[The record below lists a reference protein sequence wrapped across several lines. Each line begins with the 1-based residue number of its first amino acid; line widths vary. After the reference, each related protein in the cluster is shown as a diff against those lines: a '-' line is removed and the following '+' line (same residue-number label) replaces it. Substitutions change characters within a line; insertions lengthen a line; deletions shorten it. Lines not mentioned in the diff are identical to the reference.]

1 MGSLGKIGPT
11 PGLAAWPLLLSL
23 SMRNQADSQPVN
35 RRAFVRSAVAGVG
48 GALLLPASLR
58 SLERKKPVVIG
69 SFFPQGPF
77 SSQTRW
83 LARGYRLGSDEAMR
97 ASALFAQPLQ
107 SLRISYDPAA
117 DIRAQVSRMKSLGVH
132 VIIGGGVEHDCRL
145 IGEACTA
152 EEVVYLNPSCRADSL
167 RRNSCS
173 RFVFHVEA
181 SDAMYAAATASSG
194 AQQILLW
201 HPALTRY
208 GASQLNDRYRAQF
221 GEPMSGAAW
230 AAWFAFKV
238 AWETGLRTS
247 AAGAAA
253 TADAMSRDS
262 TQFDGH
268 KGAPLSF
275 RSWDHQLRQPLY
287 AVTTS
292 AGKERVTDVPD
303 LAKSSRPARELLDT
317 LGDRTSDHACVGEK
331 Q

>member
-1 MGSLGKIGPT
+1 MT
-11 PGLAAWPLLLSL
+11 N
-23 SMRNQADSQPVN
+23 RDHSQPVN
-35 RRAFVRSAVAGVG
+35 RRSFVRSAFVSACGLAVFARAPNG
-48 GALLLPASLR
+48 LAKS
-58 SLERKKPVVIG
+58 PVVIG
-69 SFFPQGPF
+69 SLFPDGPF
-77 SSQTRW
+77 SPQTRW
-83 LARGYRLGSDEAMR
+83 LARGYQLGSDEAMR

-107 SLRISYDPAA
+107 SLRITYGSAA
-117 DIRAQVSRMKSLGVH
+117 NIRTQVTRMKSLGAH
-132 VIIGGGVEHDCRL
+132 VIIGGGADDDCRS

-152 EEVVYLNPSCRADSL
+152 AEVVYLNPVCRANAL
-167 RRNSCS
+167 RNDSCS

-181 SDAMYAAATASSG
+181 SDAMYASARKISG
-194 AQQILLW
+194 APEILLW

-221 GEPMSGAAW
+221 REPMNGNAW

-253 TADAMSRDS
+253 TAEALSRDI

-303 LAKSSRPARELLDT
+303 LARSSRPARDLLDS
-317 LGDRTSDHACVGEK
+317 LGDRTSGHACASDN
-331 Q
+331 QS